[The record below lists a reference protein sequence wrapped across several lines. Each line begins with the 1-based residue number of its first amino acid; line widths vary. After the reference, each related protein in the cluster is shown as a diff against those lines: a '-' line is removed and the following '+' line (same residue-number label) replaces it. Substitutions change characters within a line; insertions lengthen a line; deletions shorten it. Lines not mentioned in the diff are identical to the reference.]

1 MSQGDR
7 WMLPDGVEE
16 LLPPRAAAMERLR
29 RELLDLFAVWGYDMV
44 TPPLIE
50 YLDSLLTGT
59 GNDLDL
65 QTFKLTDQLSGRLMG
80 VRADMT
86 PQVARIDAHRMSGEG
101 VRRLCYVGT
110 VVHTRPGSFSGSRCP
125 HQAGAELF
133 GYPGLDADLEIIGLM
148 LATLETAGVNGL
160 HLDLGHVNIYRQLIA
175 AADLAPETEARLFDI
190 MQRKAVPELEQFLAE
205 GAVAEALAPALW
217 ALPDLSGG
225 REVLERARSAL
236 APGGEDVMAA
246 LDELER
252 ACVWLE
258 GQYPQLPLHLDLAE
272 LRGFRY
278 HTGLVFT
285 AFQPGHGEPLA
296 RGGRYDHIGEVF
308 GRRRPA
314 TGFSTDLQ
322 NLLLLASR
330 AGESPVKAVFAPAEN
345 DPELLRVIAEL
356 RSRGERVLCQLP
368 GEDAEVLL
376 AACDRRLVREGDKWQ
391 VGPVNQ

>member
-29 RELLDLFAVWGYDMV
+29 RELLDLFSVWGYDMV

-86 PQVARIDAHRMSGEG
+86 PQVARIDAHRMSGDG
-101 VRRLCYVGT
+101 VRRLCYTGT

-133 GYPGLDADLEIIGLM
+133 GYAGLDADLEVIALM
-148 LATLETAGVNGL
+148 LATLELAGLGDL
-160 HLDLGHVNIYRQLIA
+160 HLDLGHVNIYRQLIKGA
-175 AADLAPETEARLFDI
+175 ELSPAREAELFDI
-190 MQRKAVPELEQFLAE
+190 MQRKAVPELEAFLA
-205 GAVAEALAPALW
+205 AEVVPAKLVPALR
-217 ALPDLSGG
+217 ALPDLSGDS
-225 REVLERARSAL
+225 EVLGRARAEL
-236 APGGEDVMAA
+236 APGGKPVLAA

-252 ACVWLE
+252 ACERLNRD
-258 GQYPQLPLHLDLAE
+258 YPALPLHLDLAE

-322 NLLLLASR
+322 NLLLLADR
-330 AGESPVKAVFAPAEN
+330 ERAPAGGAILAPADD
-345 DPELLRVIAEL
+345 DPRLQQQVTALRA
-356 RSRGERVLCQLP
+356 SGERVVRQLP
-368 GEDAEVLL
+368 DQAGVEAR
-376 AACDRRLVREGDKWQ
+376 AGCDRQLVRQGKEWQ
-391 VGPVNQ
+391 VVPL

>member
-29 RELLDLFAVWGYDMV
+29 RELLDLFSVWGYDMV

-110 VVHTRPGSFSGSRCP
+110 VVHTRPGSFSGSRSP

-133 GYPGLDADLEIIGLM
+133 GYAGLDADLEIIALM
-148 LATLETAGVNGL
+148 LATLHKAGVENL
-160 HLDLGHVNIYRQLIA
+160 HLDLGHVNIYRQLISA
-175 AADLAPETEARLFDI
+175 AGLSAAHEAELFDI
-190 MQRKAVPELEQFLAE
+190 MQRKAVPELEVFLAA
-205 GAVAEALAPALW
+205 GDVPEALVPALR
-217 ALPDLSGG
+217 ALPDLSGDG
-225 REVLERARSAL
+225 EVLARARSVL
-236 APGGEDVMAA
+236 AAGGKEVLAA
-246 LDELER
+246 LDEL
-252 ACVWLE
+252 ACACDQLGRE
-258 GQYPQLPLHLDLAE
+258 YPELPLHLDLAE

-278 HTGLVFT
+278 HTGLVFS

-322 NLLLLASR
+322 NLLLLADR
-330 AGESPVKAVFAPAEN
+330 EQAPAGGAILAPADD
-345 DPELLRVIAEL
+345 DPRLQQQVTALRA
-356 RSRGERVLCQLP
+356 SGERVVRQLP
-368 GEDAEVLL
+368 DQPADEARGG
-376 AACDRRLVREGDKWQ
+376 CDRQLVRQGNEWQ
-391 VGPVNQ
+391 VEPL